1 MLVGTKTLKRFGQ
14 GEGSHFQTEWQL
26 ELHGDGS
33 PISPVS
39 PLTKKQPPLSEKVML
54 VCLEF
59 TFRKD
64 LPGMVKEEGE
74 AQSRGSDQLNK
85 PWLAVGNNGAVR
97 YASHLRSLQGA
108 AFLLNR

>member
-1 MLVGTKTLKRFGQ
+1 MVVGTKTLKRFGQ

-85 PWLAVGNNGAVR
+85 PGQQLGTTVQSGTPHTLGA
-97 YASHLRSLQGA
+97 SKEQHSS
-108 AFLLNR
+108 